1 MGTPEVLEKLFAK
14 IDLLTDKVSQT
25 NLILERQNGRINLL
39 DERKADKTYID
50 EKIST
55 CSTAHIEKQS
65 ISPAALTP
73 KQKQLLVNAIVALG
87 TAAAAFL
94 TAKFGI

>member
-14 IDLLTDKVSQT
+14 LDLLTDKVSET

-39 DERKADKTYID
+39 DEKKADKVYVD
-50 EKIST
+50 DKISS
-55 CSTAHIEKQS
+55 CSTAHKKTS
-65 ISPAALTP
+65 IPPAALTP
-73 KQKQLLVNAIVALG
+73 KQKQLLINAIVGLG
-87 TAAAAFL
+87 TAAAAYL

>member
-1 MGTPEVLEKLFAK
+1 MGTPEVLEKLFGK
-14 IDLLTDKVSQT
+14 LDLLTDKVSET

-39 DERKADKTYID
+39 DEKKADKVYVD
-50 EKIST
+50 DKISM
-55 CSTAHIEKQS
+55 CSTSHKKTS
-65 ISPAALTP
+65 IAPAALTP
-73 KQKQLLVNAIVALG
+73 KQKQLLVNAIVAMG